1 MALNLQR
8 RQMFIENS
16 SGTLIP
22 WALTANGGVKVDTE
36 LDFTSGTII
45 GNLYLFKNSS
55 GTAAYGLVDSSNR
68 QIISPSSTITSIPSG
83 TQDVDVVAN
92 SIGLMESTG
101 GTLTTLQG
109 TSPWVIS
116 GTTSPS
122 GTQDIDITAN
132 SVGLMQSTNGT
143 LTVLNASGNPF
154 SEVSPRADGTMSN
167 PVGINE
173 VAMLARSDFF
183 GGDTGGT
190 LQTLVADPLGALYVI
205 NDNDITDS
213 DDQDSVSRFTGGLP
227 MFTLGGVLNESNGK
241 IQRMRNT
248 ASVSGGTMSTGLLAT
263 GNIGYDGSAWR
274 PIITDTSG
282 NTLISSNSTI
292 TSIPS
297 GTQDVDV
304 TANSIGLMSNTGGSV
319 TSIPSGTQDIDI
331 IANSIGLMQSTS
343 GTLTAMTQHY
353 NGSAWTN
360 RDTPVIK
367 DEQYVA
373 AVTSGT
379 VWTPA
384 GGKKFVMTDMII
396 STKDATS
403 VSILDGT
410 TKVFEAYLASNG
422 GVVSNFKTPIQS
434 TTANNSLHITTDTAS
449 TLSITTTGYEI

>member
-55 GTAAYGLVDSSNR
+55 GTASYGLVDSSNR
-68 QIISPSSTITSIPSG
+68 QIISPSSTI
-83 TQDVDVVAN
+83 
-92 SIGLMESTG
+92 
-101 GTLTTLQG
+101 
-109 TSPWVIS
+109 
-116 GTTSPS
+116 
-122 GTQDIDITAN
+122 
-132 SVGLMQSTNGT
+132 
-143 LTVLNASGNPF
+143 TVLNASGNPF

-292 TSIPS
+292 TAVPSGTQDVDIIANSIGLMESTGGTLTSIPS
-297 GTQDVDV
+297 GTQDIDITNNSVGLMESTGGTLTAIPSGTQDIDII
-304 TANSIGLMSNTGGSV
+304 ANSVGLMSNTGGSV

-331 IANSIGLMQSTS
+331 IANSIGLIQSTG
-343 GTLTAMTQHY
+343 GTLTSMTQHY

-396 STKDATS
+396 STKDATA